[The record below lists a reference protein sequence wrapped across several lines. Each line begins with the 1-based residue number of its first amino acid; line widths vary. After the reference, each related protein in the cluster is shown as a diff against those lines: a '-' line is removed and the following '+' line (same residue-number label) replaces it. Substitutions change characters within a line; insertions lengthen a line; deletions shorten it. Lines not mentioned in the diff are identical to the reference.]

1 MVRSYHGRTPGEL
14 FAARVPVVCLLP
26 CDRSHHHAAAQ
37 PTEICCALNQYGCP
51 FGIVTWY

>member
-26 CDRSHHHAAAQ
+26 CDRSHHAAAQ